1 MASAN
6 RISVTPALF
15 SEVRGAVM
23 VPTMFHDFPP
33 FVVPATVVH
42 MESPHGA
49 TPSNHPSFGDT
60 QDCDWTRRPVG
71 IADAAGVAPEAAGP
85 MNATVSRAVRH
96 IDASAASVGRRMIRD
111 LQGFGLGTMVR
122 DGSFRDPV

>member
-1 MASAN
+1 
-6 RISVTPALF
+6 
-15 SEVRGAVM
+15 M
-23 VPTMFHDFPP
+23 VPTVFHDFPP
-33 FVVPATVVH
+33 SVVATTVVH
-42 MESPHGA
+42 VEFPHGA

-60 QDCDWTRRPVG
+60 HDCDWTRSPAG

-85 MNATVSRAVRH
+85 MNATVTRAARH

-122 DGSFRDPV
+122 DGSLSDPV